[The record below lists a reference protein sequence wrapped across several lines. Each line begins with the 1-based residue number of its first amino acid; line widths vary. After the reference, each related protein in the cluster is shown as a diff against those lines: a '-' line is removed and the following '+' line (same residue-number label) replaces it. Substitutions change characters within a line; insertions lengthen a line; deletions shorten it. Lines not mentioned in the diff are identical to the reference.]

1 MYNANKKSKPV
12 ENRLKTQK
20 LVSKKSSG
28 KGKSEKKASKK
39 GKEKSTSKAKDGGLF
54 GPRAMQVYGVLL
66 MLFSVLLLV
75 SLVSYFFHHET
86 DLSHVSGHI
95 TPGNVA
101 GTVGAHLAYFFVD
114 CCMGIFS
121 IGFAFLFFLYGI
133 RLTFSKTPLPLFRT
147 TVATLLTMAWLS
159 LTLGVFVYSSDKEFL
174 AGNFGT
180 YFSNLLISAT
190 GRWMAILILL
200 ALLLILLILCYN
212 FSMSFF
218 LKFHLPKRNKT
229 EENEEDG
236 VVDNQK
242 KRRKWFG
249 RDKEEKEND
258 DVRFEPQTDDTKL
271 SDLYISNKNGLS
283 DEYRGNVFH
292 FEPTGNEKSADVQND
307 DDDNSEK
314 DTIQDDD
321 FFTMHSNKKGKKE
334 YEEVPFEVKMGG
346 GDNSMEDPFQ
356 SPDDNLEPLEGEN
369 ENQENSTALVP
380 MEPLEDYDPRKDLSF
395 YQFPTLDLLNDY
407 PAKEANEE
415 QMRKELTEKKV
426 RIEQTLNNF
435 GISIK
440 NITATVGPT
449 VTLYEIVPA
458 EGVRISKIK
467 NLEDDIALSLAA
479 LGIRIIAPIPGRG
492 TIGIEVPNKSPN
504 IVSMKDV
511 LASDKFKNNK
521 YELPIALGKTISD
534 EPFVVDLAKMPHVL
548 MAGAT
553 GQGKSVGLNAIIT
566 SLLYTKHP
574 SELKFVLVDPKK
586 VEFTLYSAIEN
597 HYLAKLPDVEEAII
611 TDTKKVVRTLNSLCA
626 EMDQRYDLLK
636 LAKTRNIKE
645 YNAKFCSRKLSPA
658 LGHRYLPYIVL
669 IIDEFGDLIMTAG
682 REVEMPIARLAQLAR
697 AIGIHLVI
705 ATQRPSV
712 NIITGIIK
720 ANFPARI
727 AFRVT
732 SIVDSRTIL
741 DGSGANQLI
750 GKGDML
756 ISTGSDL
763 IRLQCAFV
771 DTPEVERIVNFI
783 EEQQAYPEPFL
794 LPEVAEET
802 ADDRGSD
809 GGDDFDSDE
818 IDPLFMDAAT
828 LVVQT
833 QQGSTSSIQRKMK
846 LGYNRAG
853 RIMDQLEEFGIVG
866 PAERSGK
873 PREVKVKTSEE
884 LKVILQ
890 RMGIL

>member
-1 MYNANKKSKPV
+1 MYNANKKPKPV
-12 ENRLKTQK
+12 VNKVKTTK
-20 LVSKKSSG
+20 LVSQKSSG
-28 KGKSEKKASKK
+28 KGKKEKKSSKK
-39 GKEKSTSKAKDGGLF
+39 GKEKSSSTSSGGGIF

-66 MLFSVLLLV
+66 MLFAVLLLV

-190 GRWMAILILL
+190 GRWVAILILI

-212 FSMSFF
+212 FSMSYF
-218 LKFHLPKRNKT
+218 LKLRLPKRAQSEANDT
-229 EENEEDG
+229 NE
-236 VVDNQK
+236 VIDNQNKK
-242 KRRKWFG
+242 KRKRWFG
-249 RDKEEKEND
+249 RDEEEEEVK
-258 DVRFEPQTDDTKL
+258 FEPQTEDTKL
-271 SDLYISNKNGLS
+271 SDLYITNKNELS

-292 FEPTGNEKSADVQND
+292 FEPTEKEDKLEEGKV
-307 DDDNSEK
+307 
-314 DTIQDDD
+314 QDDG
-321 FFTMHSNKKGKKE
+321 FAELLSHKKE
-334 YEEVPFEVKMGG
+334 QKKFEEVPFEVKIGG
-346 GDNSMEDPFQ
+346 GEKTADELFPGEEDT
-356 SPDDNLEPLEGEN
+356 LEPVDTEIEN
-369 ENQENSTALVP
+369 PESETAETP
-380 MEPLEDYDPRKDLSF
+380 EEPLEDYDPRKDLSF

-636 LAKTRNIKE
+636 IAKTRNIKE
-645 YNAKFCSRKLSPA
+645 YNAKFCARKLSPA
-658 LGHRYLPYIVL
+658 FGHRYLPYIVL

-732 SIVDSRTIL
+732 SVVDSRTIL

-802 ADDRGSD
+802 ADDRGAD
-809 GGDDFDSDE
+809 GGEDFDSDE

>member
-1 MYNANKKSKPV
+1 MYNANQKKSPVNSLKTGKQVSHKSTDQGKKSK
-12 ENRLKTQK
+12 
-20 LVSKKSSG
+20 
-28 KGKSEKKASKK
+28 KK
-39 GKEKSTSKAKDGGLF
+39 GKKGGEKSVSSSSGGGIF
-54 GPRAMQVYGVLL
+54 GPRAMQIYGVLL
-66 MLFSVLLLV
+66 MAFSVLLLV
-75 SLVSYFFHHET
+75 SMISYFFHYGT
-86 DLSHVSGHI
+86 DASKGISAENL
-95 TPGNVA
+95 A
-101 GTVGAHLAYFFVD
+101 GTVGARLAHFFVD
-114 CCMGIFS
+114 GCMGLFS

-133 RLTFSKTPLPLFRT
+133 RLTFGKSPLPLLRT
-147 TVATLLTMAWLS
+147 TLTTILIMAWLS
-159 LTLGVFVYSSDKEFL
+159 ITVGLFVYQSTKDYFAGVFGNYLSD
-174 AGNFGT
+174 
-180 YFSNLLISAT
+180 LLVGAT
-190 GRWMAILILL
+190 GKFMAILIMI
-200 ALLLILLILCYN
+200 AFFLIILILCFN
-212 FSMSFF
+212 FSMSTL
-218 LKFHLPKRNKT
+218 LKIRVPKRGGD
-229 EENEEDG
+229 EESADTDDDNVQQKNE
-236 VVDNQK
+236 K
-242 KRRKWFG
+242 KRKWFWQ
-249 RDKEEKEND
+249 RNDKADEEEQK
-258 DVRFEPQTDDTKL
+258 FEPQTDETKL
-271 SDLYISNKNGLS
+271 SDLYITNKNELS
-283 DEYRGNVFH
+283 EEYRGKVFH
-292 FEPTGNEKSADVQND
+292 FGPSETEKPEDQLDDLVKEETPEPEVEEEVVFKPLVKNREP
-307 DDDNSEK
+307 
-314 DTIQDDD
+314 
-321 FFTMHSNKKGKKE
+321 KKQ
-334 YEEVPFEVKMGG
+334 EEVPFEVRIATGETSG
-346 GDNSMEDPFQ
+346 ENQGDLVENEQ
-356 SPDDNLEPLEGEN
+356 VAEGEN
-369 ENQENSTALVP
+369 ETEEAEKVP
-380 MEPLEDYDPRKDLSF
+380 AEPLEDYDPRKDLSF

-407 PAKEANEE
+407 PAKEASEE
-415 QMRKELTEKKV
+415 QMRQELIEKKK
-426 RIEQTLNNF
+426 RIEQTLSNF
-435 GISIK
+435 GITIK

-449 VTLYEIVPA
+449 VTLYEIVPG
-458 EGVRISKIK
+458 EGIRISKIK

-511 LASDKFKNNK
+511 LSSEKFKNNK
-521 YELPIALGKTISD
+521 FELPIALGKTISN
-534 EPFVVDLAKMPHVL
+534 EPFVVDLTKMPHVL

-611 TDTKKVVRTLNSLCA
+611 TDTKKVVRTLSSLCA

-636 LAKTRNIKE
+636 IAKTRNIKE
-645 YNAKFCSRKLSPA
+645 YNAKFCARKLSPA

-682 REVEMPIARLAQLAR
+682 REVETPIARLAQLAR

-756 ISTGSDL
+756 ISTGSDM

-802 ADDRGSD
+802 GDDRGSD
-809 GGDDFDSDE
+809 GGEDFDSDE

-884 LKVILQ
+884 LRVILQ
-890 RMGIL
+890 KMGIL

>member
-1 MYNANKKSKPV
+1 MYNANQKKTAVRPTGKSGKMVSKKATDKEKKSK
-12 ENRLKTQK
+12 
-20 LVSKKSSG
+20 
-28 KGKSEKKASKK
+28 KK
-39 GKEKSTSKAKDGGLF
+39 GKKGGEKSSSSSSGGGLF
-54 GPRAMQVYGVLL
+54 GPRALQIYGVLL
-66 MLFSVLLLV
+66 MVFSVLLVV
-75 SLVSYFFHHET
+75 SLVSYFVHHSA
-86 DLSHVSGHI
+86 DSSHVASSEVH
-95 TPGNVA
+95 PENVA
-101 GTVGAHLAYFFVD
+101 GTVGAHLAYFFGD

-121 IGFAFLFFLYGI
+121 VGFAFLFLLYGI
-133 RLTFSKTPLPLFRT
+133 RLTFGKSILPLFRT
-147 TVATLLTMAWLS
+147 TVATLLTMSWLS
-159 LTLGVFVYSSDKEFL
+159 VSLGIFVYQSSKGYF
-174 AGNFGT
+174 AGDFGN
-180 YFSNLLISAT
+180 YLSELLIGAT
-190 GRWMAILILL
+190 GKLMAILILI
-200 ALLLILLILCYN
+200 AFLLIIMILCFN
-212 FSMSFF
+212 FSMSTL
-218 LKFHLPKRNKT
+218 LKIRLPKRNVAENG
-229 EENEEDG
+229 EEGSEVKSE
-236 VVDNQK
+236 K
-242 KRRKWFG
+242 KRKRWFG
-249 RDKEEKEND
+249 GKDKEEEEQK
-258 DVRFEPQTDDTKL
+258 FEPQTDDTKL
-271 SDLYISNKNGLS
+271 SDLYITNKNELS
-283 DEYRGNVFH
+283 EEYRGKVFH
-292 FEPTGNEKSADVQND
+292 FGPSEPE
-307 DDDNSEK
+307 
-314 DTIQDDD
+314 
-321 FFTMHSNKKGKKE
+321 KKE
-334 YEEVPFEVKMGG
+334 DKLEDLLKDPTTEPEVEEEDIFKPVVKNREQKKQEEVPFEVRIATGETAHE
-346 GDNSMEDPFQ
+346 N
-356 SPDDNLEPLEGEN
+356 EGELTEN
-369 ENQENSTALVP
+369 EQVAEGETETEPAAETVAT
-380 MEPLEDYDPRKDLSF
+380 EPLEDYDPRKDLSF

-407 PAKEANEE
+407 PAKEASEE
-415 QMRKELTEKKV
+415 QMRQELIEKKK

-435 GISIK
+435 GITIK

-449 VTLYEIVPA
+449 VTLYEIVPG

-511 LASDKFKNNK
+511 LASEKFKNNK
-521 YELPIALGKTISD
+521 FELPIALGKTISN
-534 EPFVVDLAKMPHVL
+534 EPFVVDLAKMPHLL

-611 TDTKKVVRTLNSLCA
+611 TDTKKVVRTLSSLCS

-636 LAKTRNIKE
+636 IAKTRNIKE

-682 REVEMPIARLAQLAR
+682 REVETPIARLAQLAR

-756 ISTGSDL
+756 ISTGSDM

-802 ADDRGSD
+802 GDDRGMD
-809 GGDDFDSDE
+809 GGDEFDSDE

-873 PREVKVKTSEE
+873 PREVKVKSSEE
-884 LKVILQ
+884 LRVILQ
-890 RMGIL
+890 KMGIL

>member
-1 MYNANKKSKPV
+1 MYNANKKNAAVRNSVKSSKS
-12 ENRLKTQK
+12 
-20 LVSKKSSG
+20 VSQKSSG
-28 KGKSEKKASKK
+28 KDKKEKKSGKKRGGKSGASSV
-39 GKEKSTSKAKDGGLF
+39 GASLLS
-54 GPRAMQVYGVLL
+54 PRALQIYGILL
-66 MLFSVLLLV
+66 MAFAILLLV
-75 SLVSYFFHHET
+75 SMISYFFHPST
-86 DLSHVSGHI
+86 DASNADAGIKAQNL
-95 TPGNVA
+95 A
-101 GTVGAHLAYFFVD
+101 GTLGANLAHFFVD
-114 CCMGIFS
+114 GCMGIAS
-121 IGFAFLFFLYGI
+121 VGFAFLLFLYGV
-133 RLTFSKTPLPLFRT
+133 RLTFSKSILPLFHT
-147 TVATLLTMAWLS
+147 TVATLLSMAWLS
-159 LTLGVFVYSSDKEFL
+159 FTLGVFFYHKDPSLIPDLPAGAFGNLL
-174 AGNFGT
+174 AGKMIGAT
-180 YFSNLLISAT
+180 SKLVAMLVVVACLLVI
-190 GRWMAILILL
+190 M
-200 ALLLILLILCYN
+200 ILCFN
-212 FSMSFF
+212 FSMSTL
-218 LKFHLPKRNKT
+218 LKIRSSKQKN
-229 EENEEDG
+229 NEDTP
-236 VVDNQK
+236 D
-242 KRRKWFG
+242 
-249 RDKEEKEND
+249 DEEKEEGKGKKKWFWQRD
-258 DVRFEPQTDDTKL
+258 EDVEDEEPKFEPQTDDTKL
-271 SDLYISNKNGLS
+271 SDLYISHKNGLS
-283 DEYRGNVFH
+283 EEYRGNVFH
-292 FEPTGNEKSADVQND
+292 FGPSGAEQTEEAPKNLEEESPEIVT
-307 DDDNSEK
+307 
-314 DTIQDDD
+314 D
-321 FFTMHSNKKGKKE
+321 FLNPIKRKEAKKQ
-334 YEEVPFEVKMGG
+334 EEVPFEVHIAT
-346 GDNSMEDPFQ
+346 GDSSADSEGDVI
-356 SPDDNLEPLEGEN
+356 DNEQAIDEGTLEEPVVELP
-369 ENQENSTALVP
+369 A
-380 MEPLEDYDPRKDLSF
+380 EPLEDYDPRKDLSF
-395 YQFPTLDLLNDY
+395 YQFPTIDLLNDY
-407 PAKEANEE
+407 PAKEASEE
-415 QMRKELTEKKV
+415 QMRQELIEKKK

-435 GISIK
+435 GITIK

-449 VTLYEIVPA
+449 VTLYEIVPG
-458 EGVRISKIK
+458 EGIRISKIK

-511 LASDKFKNNK
+511 LSSEKFKNNK
-521 YELPIALGKTISD
+521 YELPIALGKTISN
-534 EPFVVDLAKMPHVL
+534 EPFVVDLTKMPHVL

-597 HYLAKLPDVEEAII
+597 HYLAKLPDVDKAII

-626 EMDQRYDLLK
+626 EMDQRYDLLE

-645 YNAKFCSRKLSPA
+645 YNAKFCARKLSPA

-682 REVEMPIARLAQLAR
+682 REVETPIARLAQLAR

-712 NIITGIIK
+712 NIITGTIK

-756 ISTGSDL
+756 ISTGSDM

-802 ADDRGSD
+802 SDDRGD
-809 GGDDFDSDE
+809 DGDDFDSNE
-818 IDPLFMDAAT
+818 IDAMFMDAAR

-833 QQGSTSSIQRKMK
+833 QQGSTSNIQRKMK

-873 PREVKVKTSEE
+873 PRDVKVKTAEE
-884 LKVILQ
+884 LQVIFQ
-890 RMGIL
+890 RMGLL

>member
-1 MYNANKKSKPV
+1 MYNANQKKSPVHNSLKTGKQVSHKSTDQGKKSK
-12 ENRLKTQK
+12 
-20 LVSKKSSG
+20 
-28 KGKSEKKASKK
+28 KK
-39 GKEKSTSKAKDGGLF
+39 GKKGGEKSVSSSSGGGIF
-54 GPRAMQVYGVLL
+54 GPRAMQIYGVLL
-66 MLFSVLLLV
+66 MAFSVLLLV
-75 SLVSYFFHHET
+75 SMISYFFHYGT
-86 DLSHVSGHI
+86 DASKGISAENL
-95 TPGNVA
+95 A
-101 GTVGAHLAYFFVD
+101 GTVGARLAHFFVD
-114 CCMGIFS
+114 GCMGLFS

-133 RLTFSKTPLPLFRT
+133 RLTFGKSPLPLLRT
-147 TVATLLTMAWLS
+147 TLTTILIMAWLS
-159 LTLGVFVYSSDKEFL
+159 ITVGLFVYQSTKDYFAGVFGNYLSD
-174 AGNFGT
+174 
-180 YFSNLLISAT
+180 LLVGAT
-190 GRWMAILILL
+190 GKFMAILIMI
-200 ALLLILLILCYN
+200 AFFLIILILCFN
-212 FSMSFF
+212 FSMSTL
-218 LKFHLPKRNKT
+218 LKIRVPKRGGD
-229 EENEEDG
+229 EESADTDDDNVQQKNE
-236 VVDNQK
+236 K
-242 KRRKWFG
+242 KRKWFWQRNG
-249 RDKEEKEND
+249 KEDEEEQK
-258 DVRFEPQTDDTKL
+258 FEPQTDETKL
-271 SDLYISNKNGLS
+271 SDLYITNKNELS
-283 DEYRGNVFH
+283 EEYRGKVFH
-292 FEPTGNEKSADVQND
+292 FGPSETEKPEDQLDDLVKEETPEPEVEEEVVFKPLMKNREP
-307 DDDNSEK
+307 
-314 DTIQDDD
+314 
-321 FFTMHSNKKGKKE
+321 KKQ
-334 YEEVPFEVKMGG
+334 EEVPFEVRIATGETSG
-346 GDNSMEDPFQ
+346 ENQGDLVENEQ
-356 SPDDNLEPLEGEN
+356 VAEGEA
-369 ENQENSTALVP
+369 ETEEAEKVP
-380 MEPLEDYDPRKDLSF
+380 AEPLEDYDPRKDLSF

-407 PAKEANEE
+407 PAKEASEE
-415 QMRKELTEKKV
+415 QMRQELIEKKK
-426 RIEQTLNNF
+426 RIEQTLSNF
-435 GISIK
+435 GITIK

-449 VTLYEIVPA
+449 VTLYEIVPG
-458 EGVRISKIK
+458 EGIRISKIK

-511 LASDKFKNNK
+511 LSSEKFKNNK
-521 YELPIALGKTISD
+521 FELPIALGKTISN
-534 EPFVVDLAKMPHVL
+534 EPFVVDLTKMPHVL

-597 HYLAKLPDVEEAII
+597 HYLAKLPDVDKAII

-626 EMDQRYDLLK
+626 EMDQRYDLLE

-645 YNAKFCSRKLSPA
+645 YNAKFCARKLSPA

-682 REVEMPIARLAQLAR
+682 REVETPIARLAQLAR

-712 NIITGIIK
+712 NIITGTIK

-756 ISTGSDL
+756 ISTGSDM

-802 ADDRGSD
+802 SDDRCSD

-884 LKVILQ
+884 LRVILQ
-890 RMGIL
+890 KMGIL

>member
-1 MYNANKKSKPV
+1 MYNANKKPKPV
-12 ENRLKTQK
+12 VNKVKTAK
-20 LVSKKSSG
+20 LVSQKSSG
-28 KGKSEKKASKK
+28 KGKKEKKNSKK
-39 GKEKSTSKAKDGGLF
+39 GKEKSSSTSSGGGIF

-66 MLFSVLLLV
+66 MLFAVLLLV
-75 SLVSYFFHHET
+75 SLVSYFFHHEA

-95 TPGNVA
+95 APGNVA
-101 GTVGAHLAYFFVD
+101 GTLGAHLAYFFVD

-121 IGFAFLFFLYGI
+121 LGFAFLLFLYGI

-159 LTLGVFVYSSDKEFL
+159 LTLGVFVYSSDNEFL

-180 YFSNLLISAT
+180 YFSNLLVSST
-190 GRWMAILILL
+190 GRWVAILILI

-212 FSMSFF
+212 FSMSYF
-218 LKFHLPKRNKT
+218 LKLHLPKRAQSGANDA
-229 EENEEDG
+229 NE
-236 VVDNQK
+236 VVDNQNKK
-242 KRRKWFG
+242 KRKRWFS
-249 RDKEEKEND
+249 RDEEEEEVK
-258 DVRFEPQTDDTKL
+258 FEPQTEDTKL
-271 SDLYISNKNGLS
+271 SDLYITNKNELS

-292 FEPTGNEKSADVQND
+292 FEPTEKEDKVEEEKVPD
-307 DDDNSEK
+307 DGFAELL
-314 DTIQDDD
+314 
-321 FFTMHSNKKGKKE
+321 SNKKEQKKF
-334 YEEVPFEVKMGG
+334 EEVPFEVKMGG
-346 GDNSMEDPFQ
+346 GEKTADELFPGVEEEV
-356 SPDDNLEPLEGEN
+356 LEPTDAEN
-369 ENQENSTALVP
+369 ESSENAETGVAE
-380 MEPLEDYDPRKDLSF
+380 EPLEDYDPRKDLSF

-658 LGHRYLPYIVL
+658 FGHRYLPYIVL

-802 ADDRGSD
+802 ADDRGAD
-809 GGDDFDSDE
+809 GGEDFDSDE

>member
-1 MYNANKKSKPV
+1 MYNANQKKTAARPSGKSGKMVSQKATAKDKKSK
-12 ENRLKTQK
+12 
-20 LVSKKSSG
+20 
-28 KGKSEKKASKK
+28 KK
-39 GKEKSTSKAKDGGLF
+39 GKKGGEKSSSSSSGGGMF
-54 GPRAMQVYGVLL
+54 GPRAMQIYGVLL
-66 MLFSVLLLV
+66 MAFSLLLLV
-75 SLVSYFFHHET
+75 SLVSYIFHHAA
-86 DLSHVSGHI
+86 DSSHVSSGVN
-95 TPGNVA
+95 PENVA
-101 GTVGAHLAYFFVD
+101 GTVGAHLAYVFVD
-114 CCMGIFS
+114 GCMGIFS
-121 IGFAFLFFLYGI
+121 VGFAFLLFLYGVK
-133 RLTFSKTPLPLFRT
+133 LTFSKSLLPLFRT

-159 LTLGVFVYSSDKEFL
+159 LTLGFFVYQTDKYYL
-174 AGNFGT
+174 AGTFGN
-180 YFSNLLISAT
+180 YLSEMMVSAT
-190 GRWMAILILL
+190 GKLVAILILI
-200 ALLLILLILCYN
+200 AFLLIIMILCYN
-212 FSMSFF
+212 FSMSTL
-218 LKFHLPKRNKT
+218 LKLRLPKRQGDGRDSEG
-229 EENEEDG
+229 EEVRSE
-236 VVDNQK
+236 K

-249 RDKEEKEND
+249 NKDEDEEPK
-258 DVRFEPQTDDTKL
+258 FEPQTDDTKL
-271 SDLYISNKNGLS
+271 SDLYITNKNELS
-283 DEYRGNVFH
+283 EEYRGKVFH
-292 FEPTGNEKSADVQND
+292 FGPSEPE
-307 DDDNSEK
+307 
-314 DTIQDDD
+314 
-321 FFTMHSNKKGKKE
+321 KKE
-334 YEEVPFEVKMGG
+334 DKLEDLVKAGTADSGDVPVEEEDIFKPVVKNKEVKKQEEVPFEVRIATGEP
-346 GDNSMEDPFQ
+346 SVESEDGLSDIDQPE
-356 SPDDNLEPLEGEN
+356 SGET
-369 ENQENSTALVP
+369 EVEDVAETIPA
-380 MEPLEDYDPRKDLSF
+380 EPLEDYDPRKDLSF

-407 PAKEANEE
+407 PAKEASEE
-415 QMRKELTEKKV
+415 QMRQELIEKKK

-435 GISIK
+435 GITIK

-449 VTLYEIVPA
+449 VTLYEIVPG

-511 LASDKFKNNK
+511 LASEKFKNNK
-521 YELPIALGKTISD
+521 FELPIALGKTISN
-534 EPFVVDLAKMPHVL
+534 EPFVVDLAKMPHLL

-611 TDTKKVVRTLNSLCA
+611 TDTKKVVRTLSSLCS

-636 LAKTRNIKE
+636 IAKTRNIKE

-682 REVEMPIARLAQLAR
+682 REVETPIARLAQLAR

-756 ISTGSDL
+756 ISTGSDM

-802 ADDRGSD
+802 SDDHGAD
-809 GGDDFDSDE
+809 GGDEFDSDE

-884 LKVILQ
+884 LRVILQ
-890 RMGIL
+890 KMGIL